1 MEEPDHAIQ
10 QLLQIP
16 PKLRPLFEEDSEDEE
31 YELPFNNPDDLLAN
45 FTELEE
51 QNLSLIQ
58 QGQEN
63 EQQYELKL
71 RELRQIE
78 HETAVELA
86 TLKTT
91 VDDHNSR
98 ADKIQNE
105 RNNLQ
110 NQPAQGDQRLMDDYP
125 AIVKEIDKIKSITE
139 RKKERVGKTANQPNP
154 VTQLLEIEAY
164 LNRCFK
170 FFNLAAEFD

>member
-1 MEEPDHAIQ
+1 MDRTSSINAPTRGAALDAQASVEEPDHAIQ

-110 NQPAQGDQRLMDDYP
+110 NQTAQGDQRLMDDYP

-154 VTQLLEIEAY
+154 VT
-164 LNRCFK
+164 
-170 FFNLAAEFD
+170 

>member
-1 MEEPDHAIQ
+1 M
-10 QLLQIP
+10 
-16 PKLRPLFEEDSEDEE
+16 
-31 YELPFNNPDDLLAN
+31 
-45 FTELEE
+45 
-51 QNLSLIQ
+51 
-58 QGQEN
+58 
-63 EQQYELKL
+63 
-71 RELRQIE
+71 
-78 HETAVELA
+78 ELA

-110 NQPAQGDQRLMDDYP
+110 NQTAQGDQRLMDDYP

-154 VTQLLEIEAY
+154 VT
-164 LNRCFK
+164 
-170 FFNLAAEFD
+170 